1 MEINENEKEKKKKK
15 LMLDANDHVVCVIL
29 YKKIV
34 TYCKF
39 YYKRLTN

>member
-1 MEINENEKEKKKKK
+1 MRKKKKK
-15 LMLDANDHVVCVIL
+15 KNLMLDANDHVVCVII

-34 TYCKF
+34 TYCKL